1 MPLSATGRSMTLVG
15 TSPLSVAV
23 FMQVDGSEPPQ
34 LVRVVATYGS
44 IVSLD
49 PQGAVDETNALE
61 VAKGDRMRIESA
73 ASTKFVNEGL
83 NSSGEIVLGS
93 NDLP

>member
-1 MPLSATGRSMTLVG
+1 MPLSATDRMMTVVG
-15 TSPLSVAV
+15 SSPFSVAV
-23 FMQVDGSEPPQ
+23 FMKIDGSDPPQ
-34 LVRVVATYGS
+34 LVRVIATYGS

-49 PQGAVDETNALE
+49 PQGAVDETNVLE

-73 ASTKFVNEGL
+73 ASTKFDNEGL

>member
-1 MPLSATGRSMTLVG
+1 
-15 TSPLSVAV
+15 
-23 FMQVDGSEPPQ
+23 MQVDGSDPPQ
-34 LVRVVATYGS
+34 VVRVVATFGS

-49 PQGAVDETNALE
+49 PQGAVDETNVLE

-73 ASTKFVNEGL
+73 ASTKFYNEGL